1 MAASDAQKQAF
12 INAAR
17 DAATQRWAY
26 QQTCARL
33 QAEWNALAYG
43 DNLTPEDF
51 TGDNAGI
58 TPAQIGAVVFD
69 TANLDQATLN
79 AGSATNIARIK
90 R

>member
-17 DAATQRWAY
+17 DAATKRWEY
-26 QQTCARL
+26 QQTCLRL
-33 QAEWNALAYG
+33 QAEWNALDYG
-43 DNLTPEDF
+43 TALVQADF
-51 TGDNAGI
+51 TGDNEGI

-69 TANLDQATLN
+69 TANLDQATLDV
-79 AGSATNIARIK
+79 GSATNIARIK